1 MQFWPVLFS
10 YVWWMV
16 IFICFHFF
24 QKLYQFTD
32 LHLFQWR
39 TFHVPSAW
47 AVCQGGPSPCR
58 GDRDS
63 EPQNTKLASL
73 TWLLSRLLSMHS
85 GRSWWLCSI
94 AKLLTSSSC
103 QASRS
108 EDFVELVAA
117 VRSTAQAARK
127 VEIGKNNWTRF
138 DISRKITQPYIHISS
153 CSCSSFV
160 LFLTVEETDQVEA
173 ELQVEASSLREELGE
188 RKYQVGKWT
197 HDKDIRRE
205 INLNQIYI

>member
-1 MQFWPVLFS
+1 
-10 YVWWMV
+10 MV

-24 QKLYQFTD
+24 QKLYQFCICSSD
-32 LHLFQWR
+32 ALFMFHLR
-39 TFHVPSAW
+39 ELRAS
-47 AVCQGGPSPCR
+47 QGGPSPCS

-138 DISRKITQPYIHISS
+138 YISRKITQPYIHISS